1 MNPDERLPPV
11 HADDADKD
19 RPLRDDTR
27 LLGRILGDVLRQ
39 QTGEEGYARIEGIR
53 QTAIRF
59 RRGHGEEADAA
70 RAALSA
76 MLDGL
81 SSAQVLEVVRAFSYV
96 SQLANI
102 AEDVHQNRRR
112 RMHALAGSPRSA
124 GASPARS
131 PRWRPAAWAPKRSS
145 PGARVRG

>member
-1 MNPDERLPPV
+1 MTIDEHPLPL

-59 RRGHGEEADAA
+59 RRGHGAEADAA
-70 RAALSA
+70 RAELSA

-81 SSAQVLEVVRAFSYV
+81 PVGQVLEVVRAFSYF

-112 RMHALAGSPRSA
+112 RMHALAGSPPQRGSLA
-124 GASPARS
+124 GAL
-131 PRWRPAAWAPKRSS
+131 AALAS
-145 PGARVRG
+145 

>member
-27 LLGRILGDVLRQ
+27 LLGRILGDVLRL
-39 QTGEEGYARIEGIR
+39 QTGEDGYARIEGIR

-81 SSAQVLEVVRAFSYV
+81 SSAQVLEVVRAFSYF

-112 RMHALAGSPRSA
+112 RMHALAGSPPQRGSLCRRFA
-124 GASPARS
+124 TLASGGVGAE
-131 PRWRPAAWAPKRSS
+131 RSS
-145 PGARVRG
+145 PGAKVRA

>member
-1 MNPDERLPPV
+1 MKNDEHPLPA

-27 LLGRILGDVLRQ
+27 LLGRILGEVLRQ

-59 RRGHGEEADAA
+59 RRGHGAEADAA
-70 RAALSA
+70 RAELSA

-81 SSAQVLEVVRAFSYV
+81 PVAQVLEVVRAFSYF

-102 AEDVHQNRRR
+102 ADAGHSIRRDQLGAYLDV
-112 RMHALAGSPRSA
+112 
-124 GASPARS
+124 
-131 PRWRPAAWAPKRSS
+131 
-145 PGARVRG
+145 VRAFLNDN